1 MNYSCVEKKGLTFV
15 DKLSEL
21 DEEDNEGS
29 IYRRGGEQKPVADKV
44 KEEVDMNSKNVEDEC
59 ISEKDRLDIK
69 ENSDE
74 MFSKV
79 SYETFLESIVPIGYK
94 FECEEENNQSKNTLE
109 AGNKTIE
116 QLDTQKHKSHEI
128 KIEKLSTDEI
138 RALVSDDY
146 LKDETLNNR
155 VVMLNKKR
163 KIDVKPKDDESNM
176 LTKEKSVV
184 EEKELE
190 KVNKDYG
197 IEEAKS
203 EVNVSKADQSENNCI
218 DIECG
223 DKAEKVQSGELYIAW
238 GDEVVNARRRARK
251 LVQEFNNADP
261 EDRQL
266 TYNILKKLLGGVGE
280 YIHIEPSF
288 KCTYGKNIR
297 VGDNFYAGYNCVILD
312 QAKVTIGCNCIISP
326 QVGIYTV
333 GYPLECEMRVAGY
346 EYAKPITIGDNVWI
360 GGGSI
365 LNPGVTIGN
374 NVVVAAGSVV
384 TENIPDNVMIEGNPA
399 HIIKYLN
406 KVE

>member
-1 MNYSCVEKKGLTFV
+1 MSYNCVERRTLTFV

-21 DEEDNEGS
+21 DE
-29 IYRRGGEQKPVADKV
+29 
-44 KEEVDMNSKNVEDEC
+44 EDEC

-69 ENSDE
+69 ENNDE
-74 MFSKV
+74 MLSKV

-94 FECEEENNQSKNTLE
+94 FECEEEHSQSECIEKQE
-109 AGNKTIE
+109 NKMVE
-116 QLDTQKHKSHEI
+116 QLEPEKRQIHEI
-128 KIEKLSTDEI
+128 KAEKLSPDEI
-138 RALVSDDY
+138 KALVGDDY
-146 LKDETLNNR
+146 LKDEALNNR
-155 VVMLNKKR
+155 VVMLSKKR
-163 KIDVKPKDDESNM
+163 KIEDASPEQD
-176 LTKEKSVV
+176 EKS
-184 EEKELE
+184 ETEALE
-190 KVNKDYG
+190 VNQSESSYVDAQSDS
-197 IEEAKS
+197 EAKKT
-203 EVNVSKADQSENNCI
+203 ED
-218 DIECG
+218 
-223 DKAEKVQSGELYIAW
+223 GELYIAW
-238 GDEVVNARRRARK
+238 GEKIVNARKRSRK
-251 LVQEFNNADP
+251 LVQEFNNTDP

-266 TYNILKKLLGGVGE
+266 TYGILKKLLGGVGE
-280 YIHIEPSF
+280 YVHIEPDF

-312 QAKVTIGCNCIISP
+312 QAEVTIGRNCIISP

-333 GYPLECEMRVAGY
+333 GYPLEYEMRMEGY

-384 TENIPDNVMIEGNPA
+384 TENIPDNVMVEGNPA